1 MAGKLYEAPIGNKA
15 LDLLALRLT
24 MRRIAATLSV
34 IALLFSAGATLADD
48 TDEANRLYIEAAK
61 LIKLA
66 ENIEGFG
73 EKAEVL
79 EEALSLLNKIVD
91 DHPSTNLAVKLL
103 NGQDTEGIS
112 LEVLSM
118 AAERALILYFEGGST
133 PENYV
138 EQFMR
143 IFEVLGVP
151 INRRNW

>member
-1 MAGKLYEAPIGNKA
+1 
-15 LDLLALRLT
+15 
-24 MRRIAATLSV
+24 MRRILATLSV
-34 IALLFSAGATLADD
+34 IALLFSAGASLADD
-48 TDEANRLYIEAAK
+48 TDEANKLYIEAAK

>member
-1 MAGKLYEAPIGNKA
+1 
-15 LDLLALRLT
+15 
-24 MRRIAATLSV
+24 MRRIAATLAV

-48 TDEANRLYIEAAK
+48 TDEANKLYIEAAK

-112 LEVLSM
+112 LEVLSLS
-118 AAERALILYFEGGST
+118 LIH
-133 PENYV
+133 
-138 EQFMR
+138 
-143 IFEVLGVP
+143 I
-151 INRRNW
+151 

>member
-24 MRRIAATLSV
+24 MRHIAATLSV

-48 TDEANRLYIEAAK
+48 TDEANKLYIEAAK

-118 AAERALILYFEGGST
+118 AAERALILHFEGGGT

-138 EQFMR
+138 EQLMR

-151 INRRNW
+151 INRRN

>member
-24 MRRIAATLSV
+24 MRSIAATFSV

-48 TDEANRLYIEAAK
+48 TDEANKLYIEAAK

-91 DHPSTNLAVKLL
+91 DHPSSDLAFKLISS
-103 NGQDTEGIS
+103 QDIGSIS
-112 LEVLSM
+112 LEDVGDAALSARIM
-118 AAERALILYFEGGST
+118 YYEGGDIS
-133 PENYV
+133 ENYA

-143 IFEVLGVP
+143 VFKVLESK
-151 INRRNW
+151 

>member
-48 TDEANRLYIEAAK
+48 TDEANKLYIEAAK

-79 EEALSLLNKIVD
+79 EEAPLPPVEILEDSWRRGRLLPQSPTLITLVAD
-91 DHPSTNLAVKLL
+91 TVPS
-103 NGQDTEGIS
+103 
-112 LEVLSM
+112 
-118 AAERALILYFEGGST
+118 R
-133 PENYV
+133 
-138 EQFMR
+138 
-143 IFEVLGVP
+143 
-151 INRRNW
+151 

>member
-1 MAGKLYEAPIGNKA
+1 LAGKLYEAPIGNKA